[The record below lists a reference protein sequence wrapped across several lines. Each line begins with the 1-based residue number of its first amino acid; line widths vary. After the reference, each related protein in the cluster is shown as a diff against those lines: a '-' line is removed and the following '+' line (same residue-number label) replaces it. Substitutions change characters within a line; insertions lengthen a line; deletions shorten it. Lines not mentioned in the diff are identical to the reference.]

1 MVPHTSRR
9 VFIGLKPLM
18 GNAIWGGVAWAS
30 VHLHLYGFLAAT
42 FVFKILNEL
51 TIIKLQQ

>member
-1 MVPHTSRR
+1 MLPQMSRR
-9 VFIGLKPLM
+9 VFMGLKPLI

-30 VHLHLYGFLAAT
+30 VHLHLYDFLAAI

-51 TIIKLQQ
+51 TIIELQQ